1 MGLREVACS
10 RSLDNITILILG
22 LKGLKKTIK
31 RLNQGQTLQQIRQQQ
46 MSEQKNV
53 ANTYAADF
61 FEVEIN
67 EQDLFGLNDEEEIFE
82 IGRDPAGQTKKTT
95 NKV

>member
-22 LKGLKKTIK
+22 LKGLKRTIK
-31 RLNQGQTLQQIRQQQ
+31 RLNQGQTLAQIRQQH
-46 MSEQKNV
+46 MSEHKNV

-61 FEVEIN
+61 FEVEVN
-67 EQDLFGLNDEEEIFE
+67 EQDLFQLPEEEEIFE
-82 IGRDPAGQTKKTT
+82 IGGQTGHPKKTT